1 MSSSSIAS
9 RPIGHSLSDAASL
22 LMQVEKIVSQAPW
35 GARRA
40 ARSLTLRATCWWSP
54 TLYAG
59 RVEGSVGDGGESRGS
74 GSVSLR
80 RLWLASRKRRALS
93 RWANVLRSPY
103 CRVFTPS
110 PAPAVPR
117 GTAQGRFLRR
127 PGSVSRRA
135 SQDRVLARSSGRL
148 LWQAMQ
154 WMQTAMDSSDH
165 GQRWPADEL
174 TGM

>member
-1 MSSSSIAS
+1 
-9 RPIGHSLSDAASL
+9 
-22 LMQVEKIVSQAPW
+22 MQVEKIVSQAPW

-80 RLWLASRKRRALS
+80 RLWLASRERRALS

-103 CRVFTPS
+103 CLVFTPS

-117 GTAQGRFLRR
+117 HCAGAISTTTGQCIATC
-127 PGSVSRRA
+127 V
-135 SQDRVLARSSGRL
+135 ARSSPGSIERPPL
-148 LWQAMQ
+148 VAGDAVDADGDGLV
-154 WMQTAMDSSDH
+154 
-165 GQRWPADEL
+165 RPRPAVASRRID
-174 TGM
+174 GHVVSY